1 MENVTGGKR
10 VWKCDEIKS
19 MYKKYGAEKP
29 EDATRGD
36 VHYVFSML
44 FSDFWAKGIDSEQK
58 LVTATNAY
66 LNDPDAPEGV
76 AFVRYIAV
84 ADFIG
89 EKINW
94 KDMI

>member
-1 MENVTGGKR
+1 
-10 VWKCDEIKS
+10 
-19 MYKKYGAEKP
+19 
-29 EDATRGD
+29 
-36 VHYVFSML
+36 ML
-44 FSDFWAKGIDSEQK
+44 FSDYWAKGIDSEQK